1 MGVHP
6 SNRVLAGV
14 AVAAPA
20 ADVLGRVLAPSLLAT
35 WPALIVALSPADP
48 HLLLAT
54 GQSRLVL
61 ASIAFATRLG
71 RAWAIFR
78 TAEHLA
84 DRIGHGALRRLLL
97 PRADRRWRHRTGIGA
112 VLLLPGMVGAVV
124 AARSRLRP
132 RLYLGVAS
140 VSTALGLALTLTA
153 AHLLE
158 RQLAMVQ
165 RALTTHAPEAT
176 VLVGAV
182 LLFGLVVRWRGAVRP
197 EPGSPRGLLRSRRSR
212 GDGPRPP

>member
-6 SNRVLAGV
+6 SNRLVAGV

-20 ADVLGRVLAPSLLAT
+20 ADVVGRLLAPSLLAT
-35 WPALIVALSPADP
+35 WPAVIVALSPSDP

-71 RAWAIFR
+71 RAWAVFR

-84 DRIGHGALRRLLL
+84 DRIGNGALCRLLAS
-97 PRADRRWRHRTGIGA
+97 RADRPWRHRTGIGA

-124 AARSRLRP
+124 AARNRLRP

-153 AHLLE
+153 AQLLE

-176 VLVGAV
+176 VVVGAV
-182 LLFGLVVRWRGAVRP
+182 VLGGLAVRWHRGGRSRP
-197 EPGSPRGLLRSRRSR
+197 SREPGSTPAGSPRR
-212 GDGPRPP
+212 GGPF